1 MKQILTPGACNGG
14 PDSNLSISD
23 VHTAMLLGQTR
34 NLWKLIPVRPDCIK
48 MVLGGEIIKKKT
60 PNFWKKLE
68 VSTVKYMSTWC
79 SMTYPLCQM
88 LLSSLRLHT
97 ADRPMWRLESSSQQF
112 ASACIWGTAGSSC
125 AHGMVPPLPTRRC
138 LWAAVTLF
146 EGHTEMEHQSENLDF
161 QKQSCGLIYCLLGSA
176 FF

>member
-1 MKQILTPGACNGG
+1 MEDQTVICPFQMCIHQCFWGRLGIYESWYLYPQIVSKWYWGG
-14 PDSNLSISD
+14 N
-23 VHTAMLLGQTR
+23 
-34 NLWKLIPVRPDCIK
+34 N
-48 MVLGGEIIKKKT
+48 KKKK
-60 PNFWKKLE
+60 PNFWKKLD
-68 VSTVKYMSTWC
+68 VSTIKYMSTWC

-88 LLSSLRLHT
+88 LFSSLRLHT

-125 AHGMVPPLPTRRC
+125 AHGMVPPLPARRC